1 MENATKALLIAGA
14 LLLTIAIIA
23 IGMMIYTQSQSIVT
37 DVPLDSFI
45 ISSHNNRFL
54 VYTGKVQKGSSIMG
68 IPSETLAYNKSL
80 TNELMRV
87 SIYLELLRPGSTD
100 TYEIWPLLL
109 TERTI
114 VGGTIQVQENL
125 TYAVSPSDSDQ
136 DKVTTLATYSDNDD
150 LLIEQNLN
158 RILSTEQYKLVASY
172 SQDGYIV
179 KIRIRLA
186 N

>member
-87 SIYLELLRPGSTD
+87 SIYLELLNDSSE
-100 TYEIWPLLL
+100 YEIWPLLL
-109 TERTI
+109 TERTM
-114 VGGTIQVQENL
+114 VGGTIYTQDNL
-125 TYAVSPSDSDQ
+125 EYADDPTNPDQ
-136 DKVTTLATYSDNDD
+136 DKVTTQATYSNNDD

-179 KIRIRLA
+179 KVRIRLA

>member
-54 VYTGKVQKGSSIMG
+54 VYTGKIQKGSSIIG

-87 SIYLELLRPGSTD
+87 SIFLELEDSTSGV
-100 TYEIWPLLL
+100 YETWPLLL
-109 TERTI
+109 TERTMI
-114 VGGTIQVQENL
+114 GGTIQVQENL
-125 TYAVSPSDSDQ
+125 EYAVDPSNPDQ
-136 DKVTTLATYSDNDD
+136 DKITTQATYSNIDD

-179 KIRIRLA
+179 KVRIRLA